1 MYTKNLTLYIA
12 LALSAATALMYE
24 VVASKILFY
33 FFSESTYSVST
44 VLSTFL
50 LGLAIGSFL
59 YYKFQSKIT
68 CQRQLFGLSQL
79 LIGVYGFFVFTHIA
93 DIVQDIHTFGLFV
106 VSVLLLL
113 IPTIALGV
121 IFPLTLTL
129 VGDDTKNGLIYFI
142 DLVGAAAGSLLAGF
156 YLIPTLGNTFTV
168 YVAVGMSFL
177 AAFLVLDKQGKLMV
191 VLLTTLGYIFISQT
205 DVTETVSEQNIYF
218 NKPSPYGEIIL
229 ENKTLYIDGRDQCS
243 WAYPGDASERKI
255 VDYVFEN
262 IAVPDAR
269 VLNIGLGC
277 GLTLSAILTKT
288 TAPVD
293 VVEINPVVVEVNR
306 LQSTLLEDPN
316 INLINDEGLNYLRND
331 NTKYD
336 AIVIDIEEP
345 AVIHASDLYTV
356 EAFEEIEKSLVD
368 GGVFGL
374 WVNRCKNEEYSDII
388 YNTLHRVFTHV
399 YQVHDNIFIASDSIL
414 PYNTYVPFTESLSI
428 NSVDH
433 KRLAKVYFDDCK
445 FGKESQHYLDL

>member
-12 LALSAATALMYE
+12 LALSAATALIYE
-24 VVASKILFY
+24 VVASRILFY
-33 FFSESTYSVST
+33 FFVESTYSVAT

-50 LGLAIGSFL
+50 FGLAIGSFV
-59 YYKFQSKIT
+59 YYQIQNKIT
-68 CQRQLFGLSQL
+68 NKRRLFGLSQI
-79 LIGVYGFFVFTHIA
+79 LIGLYGLVVFAHIA
-93 DIVQDIHTFGLFV
+93 DIVPSIDTLGIFV
-106 VSVLLLL
+106 VSGLLLL
-113 IPTIALGV
+113 IPTIALGI

-129 VGDDTKNGLIYFI
+129 VGDESKNSFIYFV
-142 DLVGAAAGSLLAGF
+142 DLLGAGAGSLLAGF
-156 YLIPTLGNTFTV
+156 YFIPTLGNTHTV
-168 YVAVGMSFL
+168 YVAVCLSFL
-177 AAFLVLDKQGKLMV
+177 AAFLVLDKKGKFVV
-191 VLLTTLGYIFISQT
+191 VLLTTLGYVLVSQT
-205 DVTETVSEQNIYF
+205 NVTETVSEQNIYF

-288 TAPVD
+288 TVPVD
-293 VVEINPVVVEVNR
+293 IVEINPVVVEVNR

-356 EAFEEIEKSLVD
+356 EAFDEIEKSLVD

-399 YQVHDNIFIASDSIL
+399 YQVHDNIFIASDSTL
-414 PYNTYVPFTESLSI
+414 PYNPYVAFTESLSI

-433 KRLAKVYFDDCK
+433 KRLAKLYFDDCK
-445 FGKESQHYLDL
+445 FGKDSQHYLDL